1 MVDILLPSLFPLD
14 WAFIG
19 LDYPSVTSSL
29 G

>member
-1 MVDILLPSLFPLD
+1 MVDILPPSLFPLD

-19 LDYPSVTSSL
+19 LDYPSEMSSL